1 MCRQN
6 LDSLWDHHTDAIARD
21 QAEIREHG
29 RELSAHRG
37 DFTECVPRP
46 VPTGVYDEGQIIGIL
61 YIDTCVRNVEVLW
74 HSPFEVFCFEVL
86 PP

>member
-1 MCRQN
+1 MC
-6 LDSLWDHHTDAIARD
+6 TA
-21 QAEIREHG
+21 
-29 RELSAHRG
+29 
-37 DFTECVPRP
+37 P